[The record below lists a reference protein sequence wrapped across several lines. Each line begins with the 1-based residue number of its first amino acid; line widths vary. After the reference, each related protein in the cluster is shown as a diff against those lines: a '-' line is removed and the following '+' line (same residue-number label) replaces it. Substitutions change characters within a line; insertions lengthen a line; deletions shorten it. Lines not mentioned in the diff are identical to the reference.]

1 MTIGEVGAI
10 GELVGGLGVLATLI
24 YLAAQVNQSNRLASA
39 QVHQETSRI
48 SSEFGMQM
56 TREEME
62 LAAKVTTG
70 WEELSMMD
78 RQLIGV
84 RLSAVVNYYETLYYA
99 HERGDV
105 EDDLWASRIERMRR
119 TFVLFA
125 PMWPEYRGTF
135 GGRFGAF
142 VDREVLPQLDQAYW
156 ERAAAT
162 SQAAQ

>member
-1 MTIGEVGAI
+1 MTIAEVGAI

-56 TREEME
+56 SREEIE
-62 LAAKVTTG
+62 LAAKATSSF
-70 WEELSMMD
+70 EEMSQLE
-78 RQLIGV
+78 RQLLGV
-84 RLSAVVNYYETLYYA
+84 RLSAVVNYYETLFYA

-105 EDDLWASRIERMRR
+105 EEDLWASRVARMRR
-119 TFVLFA
+119 TFTLFA
-125 PMWPEYRGTF
+125 PLWPYYRPIF

-142 VDREVLPQLDQAYW
+142 VDAEVLPHLDEGFWQGAAPG
-156 ERAAAT
+156 RAGP
-162 SQAAQ
+162 